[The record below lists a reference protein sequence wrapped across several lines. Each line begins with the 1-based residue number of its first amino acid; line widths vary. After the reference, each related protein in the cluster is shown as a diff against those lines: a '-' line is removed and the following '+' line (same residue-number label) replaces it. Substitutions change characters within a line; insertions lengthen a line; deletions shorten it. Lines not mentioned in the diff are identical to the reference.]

1 MKTRLNRYRT
11 VIVTG
16 ICLLIF
22 LLVIMTYDLF
32 VQLRTLSS
40 AADDNTQWSISQL
53 DIEFANLQ
61 VALVTPPVDGVYDD
75 RQIKLRLDIALSR
88 LGILKSGRSKAL
100 FAESADAKK
109 LIASVSEFADK
120 AIVIADQPGSLTQ
133 KRVSDL
139 KSLTEKVRPDVRKIA
154 LLVVD
159 IDAVRSDSQRAAF
172 SRQLRRTG
180 GTTISLVILMGLLM
194 VLLDRLL
201 IRAARRDAEL
211 STSSALLKST
221 IGASLDAIVTENE
234 KGEIIEF
241 NAAAEHVFGWTR
253 DEIMGKTMEETFIPH
268 HMREAHHSGMHR
280 YLQTGVPRVVGGGR
294 IELTAL
300 RRTGEEFPVALNITS
315 VTDDVGTKFI
325 AYIQDI
331 SERKISEQKLID
343 ARDRAEQTDRAK
355 SQFLTVMSHEMRTPL
370 NGIMGVLDLLRT
382 TGLNEKQDRYACIA
396 TASSEILLGHT
407 NEALDIT
414 RIETNSFHLTPQD
427 FDLQDLMTSLVD
439 VLEPLAQEKKLSMS
453 LQIEDAMRADFYGDS
468 SRIRQIV
475 TNLVGNAIKF
485 TRTGGISIEVNGIH
499 GAEETSLRISVADTG
514 AGIPSEYHEQIFEDF
529 VALSYSEGRQSRGDG
544 LGLSIS
550 RRIARTMGGD
560 ISVTS
565 TVDKG
570 STFTLTVPL
579 KRQKRRQPATRHN
592 RSLAMNLDQAAL
604 RILVVEDND
613 INRKVLH
620 DMLDGFGHQV
630 TEAVNGA
637 DCLEK
642 ATEQKFDLIFM
653 DISMPVMDGVEATRR
668 LRAGASFNAD
678 THIIGLTAHGHE
690 EYREKGEEV
699 GMNQFHTKPIRL
711 TVLNALLKGDFETR
725 VDHTDEISQLP
736 QELKEL
742 CDMLGQQ
749 KVYDT
754 VDTFFQDLSRFTE
767 ELGTAAP
774 LPRETLAEAVHR
786 QKGAAVMLAQHEIGL
801 KLSNLEDAISDGRA
815 VDLAI
820 WASELAQIAEESR
833 KHFAAAMQTWR

>member
-253 DEIMGKTMEETFIPH
+253 DE
-268 HMREAHHSGMHR
+268 
-280 YLQTGVPRVVGGGR
+280 
-294 IELTAL
+294 
-300 RRTGEEFPVALNITS
+300 
-315 VTDDVGTKFI
+315 
-325 AYIQDI
+325 
-331 SERKISEQKLID
+331 
-343 ARDRAEQTDRAK
+343 
-355 SQFLTVMSHEMRTPL
+355 
-370 NGIMGVLDLLRT
+370 IMGVLDLLRT